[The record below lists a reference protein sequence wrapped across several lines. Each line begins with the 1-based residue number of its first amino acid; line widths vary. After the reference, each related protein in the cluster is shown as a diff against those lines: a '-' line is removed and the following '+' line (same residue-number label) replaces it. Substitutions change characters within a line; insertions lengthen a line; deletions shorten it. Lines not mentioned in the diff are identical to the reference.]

1 MTIRDILAVIGGNH
15 ADPDI
20 LDIAWQIGSRDG
32 AHMRILHLR
41 HDRGAYQPASRLD
54 RFLARIDGIDP
65 EPERDPVDG
74 ELVARE
80 SEAEQ
85 HFKLWCKRHALAL
98 ASESPPGA
106 GASASW
112 RVERTSEP
120 AALLHLARVADL
132 TIMLRSGLPDID
144 STVELEEALF
154 HTGRSALLVP
164 ATQLH
169 PIHRHAMIA
178 WNGSLAASRAL
189 AMALPLLG
197 EAGRVT
203 LFSRPEK
210 TLPEPAS
217 LAAVQRYLAW
227 HGIEAQPAA
236 VSHPDL
242 EIGADLLATCRASD
256 ATLLVMGAYSHGLA
270 RERLLG
276 GVTQHVLEHAPIP
289 VLMAH

>member
-20 LDIAWQIGSRDG
+20 LDIAWQIGSRGG

-41 HDRGAYQPASRLD
+41 HDRGAHQPPGPID
-54 RFLARIDGIDP
+54 RFLAQIDGIDP
-65 EPERDPVDG
+65 EPERDPGDS
-74 ELVARE
+74 ELAARQ

-85 HFKLWCKRHALAL
+85 HFKLWCKRHALPV

-106 GASASW
+106 AASASW

-144 STVELEEALF
+144 SVVDLEQALF
-154 HTGRSALLVP
+154 HTGRAALLVP
-164 ATQLH
+164 PTQLH
-169 PIHRHAMIA
+169 PVHGHAMVA

-189 AMALPLLG
+189 AMALPLLC

-210 TLPEPAS
+210 ALPEAAS
-217 LAAVQRYLAW
+217 VAALQRYLAW
-227 HGIEAQPAA
+227 HGIAAVPAA
-236 VSHPDL
+236 ISSPDL

-256 ATLLVMGAYSHGLA
+256 ATLLVMGAYSRGLA

-276 GVTQHVLEHAPIP
+276 GVTQHVLEHATLP